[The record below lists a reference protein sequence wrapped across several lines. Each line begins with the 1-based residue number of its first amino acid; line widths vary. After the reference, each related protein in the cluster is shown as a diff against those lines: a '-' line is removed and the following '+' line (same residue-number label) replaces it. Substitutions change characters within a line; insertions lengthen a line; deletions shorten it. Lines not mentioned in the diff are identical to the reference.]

1 MAGKHLSGVTPRTR
15 SRFLL
20 FLLSLLPISLLFYAI
35 SVFSSPSTSLPIHA
49 SQIAISNADY
59 SFVASLEKFLAQTSR
74 TVSDDTVTSVQE
86 KDVKKLDDVMWKTE
100 TTRLYG
106 DSFFTPLRVYVYEM
120 PSKFTYD
127 LLVLFQS
134 TYRETSNLTSNGS
147 PVHRLIEQAWLL
159 YIYWVHLL
167 VIISLLLTV
176 WLGTQ

>member
-15 SRFLL
+15 SRFVL

-35 SVFSSPSTSLPIHA
+35 SVFSSPSTSLPMHA
-49 SQIAISNADY
+49 SQIATPTPTTPS
-59 SFVASLEKFLAQTSR
+59 SPPSR
-74 TVSDDTVTSVQE
+74 NSSPKHLVPFPMIPVTSVQE

-147 PVHRLIEQAWLL
+147 PVHRLIEQA
-159 YIYWVHLL
+159 
-167 VIISLLLTV
+167 
-176 WLGTQ
+176 